1 MEDKHIVDMFWARNE
16 DALVETQKKYEKYGM
31 YIAGHLL
38 GNREDAAECFND
50 ALLRLWKAI
59 PPHRPEKLSAFLGKI
74 VRGLAVDRI
83 RERNAMKRGG
93 EIRGISDE
101 LAECFAGAE
110 PFEDTQESV
119 LIGQALNCFL
129 ATLSERVR
137 VMFVKRYWYMCS
149 VKEIAGEMSLGESY
163 VKVTLMRTRQNLR
176 AYLEGEGISV

>member
-1 MEDKHIVDMFWARNE
+1 MPG
-16 DALVETQKKYEKYGM
+16 Q
-31 YIAGHLL
+31 
-38 GNREDAAECFND
+38 
-50 ALLRLWKAI
+50 
-59 PPHRPEKLSAFLGKI
+59 
-74 VRGLAVDRI
+74 
-83 RERNAMKRGG
+83 
-93 EIRGISDE
+93 
-101 LAECFAGAE
+101 E